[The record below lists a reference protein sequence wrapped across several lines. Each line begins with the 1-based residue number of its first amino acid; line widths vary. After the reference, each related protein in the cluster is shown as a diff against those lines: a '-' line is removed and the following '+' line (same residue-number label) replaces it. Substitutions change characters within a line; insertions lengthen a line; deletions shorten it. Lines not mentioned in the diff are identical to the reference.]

1 MPKQKSNSSEDN
13 NQNLIDDQKKYG
25 NKQIE
30 NIEEHAQNDMEN
42 IEEKTIVENIIINR
56 KGSDQHQKIEIILAE
71 TKCEVMANITLKN
84 NCHEKKQKE
93 EKSIKKEGWVLIGND
108 CTLMEKLKETN
119 ILCQIQNI
127 QCLLDLTMD
136 IIRKLEHIQ
145 LAIRPSAQM
154 WVKKI

>member
-1 MPKQKSNSSEDN
+1 MSKQKSNNNEDN

-25 NKQIE
+25 KKQIE

-42 IEEKTIVENIIINR
+42 IEEKNIVANFTINR

-84 NCHEKKQKE
+84 NCHEKQQKE
-93 EKSIKKEGWVLIGND
+93 EKSINKKEGWVLIGND

-119 ILCQIQNI
+119 ILCKIQNSL
-127 QCLLDLTMD
+127 CLLDLTMD
-136 IIRKLEHIQ
+136 IIKKLEHIQ
-145 LAIRPSAQM
+145 LAIRPTAQ
-154 WVKKI
+154 V